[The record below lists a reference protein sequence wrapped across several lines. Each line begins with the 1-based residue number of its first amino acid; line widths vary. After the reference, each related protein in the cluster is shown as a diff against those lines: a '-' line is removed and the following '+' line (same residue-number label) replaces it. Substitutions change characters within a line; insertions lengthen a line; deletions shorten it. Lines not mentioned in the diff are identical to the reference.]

1 VIAGN
6 VDIVDDSLM
15 PLHDLGVTESRLRGL
30 VGYLLEALYLDP
42 ECELSL
48 AFVSEDAMAQL
59 HMQWMDEPGST
70 DVLSFPMDDLR
81 AGTVDQSSG
90 PGLLGDIVVCP
101 QVAQRQAEAAGHSL
115 LAECELLVTHGVL
128 HLLGHDHYEPE
139 EHAVMFGLQ
148 DRLLAGWRVSTA
160 ESGEFS

>member
-6 VDIVDDSLM
+6 VDIVDDSLV
-15 PLHDLGVTESRLRGL
+15 PLHDLGVTESKLRGL
-30 VGYLLEALYLDP
+30 VGYLMEALFLDP

-48 AFVSEDAMAQL
+48 AFVSEDVMTQL
-59 HMQWMDEPGST
+59 HVQWMDEPGST
-70 DVLSFPMDDLR
+70 DVLSFPMDNLR
-81 AGTVDQSSG
+81 PGTAELLSG

-101 QVAQRQAEAAGHSL
+101 QVAQRQAEAAGHTL
-115 LAECELLVTHGVL
+115 AAECELLITHGML

-148 DRLLAGWRVSTA
+148 DRLLNGWHLKA
-160 ESGEFS
+160 PESGDLL